1 MTGLDRALPGHV
13 IDRIRDGVPP
23 AELRA
28 TDGSGGGRA
37 VWKALVSTAAS
48 AWQRGWDREEWEAL
62 LDEPAS
68 RLGAQSRT
76 KDGTRPLTPA
86 ARAKTL
92 GDAWN
97 QAQVWV
103 STRPAPNDRADMRKQ
118 AESRARALLRVVEDP
133 ATDLRD
139 VDRAVLAYTADLA
152 LTRGIDRLA
161 LPWREVMAGTGYG
174 ERAVKNALRRLTE
187 RQMLTRTDPGRAGG
201 PEAKRRRAALYRIP
215 DPEALAAADLHLYPE
230 TGSVGPPRQ
239 VYGTPLDPS
248 AGTPA
253 RSMGPV
259 PNDDQAEQ
267 HIQQRV
273 AITTT
278 SASGAPFVEELAK
291 LAALLDRHGYTLE
304 VEESVPDG
312 ARVLAPA
319 ALPPSANNV
328 TALRPR
334 LRESA

>member
-97 QAQVWV
+97 QAQEWV

-133 ATDLRD
+133 AADLRD

-161 LPWREVMAGTGYG
+161 LPWREVMASTGYG

-187 RQMLTRTDPGRAGG
+187 RQLLTHTDPGRAGG

-215 DPEALAAADLHLYPE
+215 DPEALVAAALHLYPE

-239 VYGTPLDPS
+239 VYGTPPDSS
-248 AGTPA
+248 AGTRA

-259 PNDDQAEQ
+259 ADRDQEEQ
-267 HIQQRV
+267 RIQQQV

-278 SASGAPFVEELAK
+278 SGLGGPSVEELAK
-291 LAALLDRHGYTLE
+291 LAALLEQHGYTLRF
-304 VEESVPDG
+304 EEPAPDR
-312 ARVLAPA
+312 ARLAAPK
-319 ALPPSANNV
+319 ALLLSPNNV
-328 TALRPR
+328 TPLRPS
-334 LRESA
+334 LRKSA